1 MFLPDASRCIDM
13 LTTHETSLRSCGH
26 LVRGSSQGWKLRCMV
41 SIGFAPRLPLKS
53 HSCMFARFCKYL
65 PSNTCKTWQ
74 VVCNWFAVIGC
85 PSGYCLWYLSVCVI
99 LLYLVNARFN
109 DTSNDE
115 TVPHLRCVS
124 VLLVPFPSLCDTAR
138 L

>member
-1 MFLPDASRCIDM
+1 MEVPKDG
-13 LTTHETSLRSCGH
+13 SCGAWSL
-26 LVRGSSQGWKLRCMV
+26 LVLLQGC
-41 SIGFAPRLPLKS
+41 PLKS
-53 HSCMFARFCKYL
+53 HSCMFARFSKYL
-65 PSNTCKTWQ
+65 PSDTCKTWR

-124 VLLVPFPSLCDTAR
+124 VLLLSVANSREYKSQFALISNRSDSNR
-138 L
+138 RQ